1 MNYIWISWSREFNTM
16 GHYTFLHLH
25 LPFMLRFWMIVSWFR
40 VFWFASL
47 SPTSSKR
54 GYSKSKSKQW
64 KFQNFIK
71 TVSSLLSSW
80 LHKLPALPVVPCSLG
95 HGVYQLAEDV
105 SSSRKNNVNKQLI
118 NSLVRESCS
127 RFHQG
132 RTLLTYNDCKKN
144 TYMCSREISFWIIL
158 S

>member
-1 MNYIWISWSREFNTM
+1 MNYIWYPSIQWATRHS
-16 GHYTFLHLH
+16 HHLH
-25 LPFMLRFWMIVSWFR
+25 LPFMLRFWMFVSWF
-40 VFWFASL
+40 FCFASL
-47 SPTSSKR
+47 FPTSRKH
-54 GYSKSKSKQW
+54 GYSKSRSKPS

-80 LHKLPALPVVPCSLG
+80 LHELPAVPIVPCSLG
-95 HGVYQLAEDV
+95 HGVYHPAEDV

-118 NSLVRESCS
+118 NSLMRESCS

-132 RTLLTYNDCKKN
+132 RKVLTYNDCKKN
-144 TYMCSREISFWIIL
+144 TNTCSKEISFWIFL